1 MTNNNKGFTLTEIL
15 LATLVVAIIGISLAS
30 LTTAASREGGV
41 GRSKV
46 MLRNGMSRAMR
57 QLRQDM
63 HEASRVLFV
72 RGSIGDTSDTQIP
85 LLMLGKNV
93 RLDGTPITGTSRT
106 YVLYCFVPG
115 SITTTAGEVAV
126 VPTGA
131 TDGGTIYRQVW
142 SPTSAYTFPENS
154 NTPTCRTLQDQEI
167 WLQNVKFIKNT
178 VNAYMVPLFQAEG
191 YSGIYSINDNT
202 DANIN
207 NNLGSLLRVRL
218 ILELP
223 SSPVVNDV
231 TEEKFSLPNGF
242 SITVN
247 S

>member
-1 MTNNNKGFTLTEIL
+1 MMKNNKGFTLTEIL

-30 LTTAASREGGV
+30 LTTAASRESGV

-46 MLRNGMSRAMR
+46 MLRNGISRAMR
-57 QLRQDM
+57 QLRQDL
-63 HEASRVLFV
+63 HESSRVLFV
-72 RGSIGDTSDTQIP
+72 RGTIGETSDTQIP
-85 LLMLGKNV
+85 LLLIGKNV
-93 RLDGTPITGTSRT
+93 RLDGTPITGTTRT
-106 YVLYCFVPG
+106 YVLYCFAPG
-115 SITTTAGEVAV
+115 TITTTAGETAV

-142 SPTSAYTFPENS
+142 SATSAYTFPDSS
-154 NTPTCRTLQDQEI
+154 NAPTCQTLQDQDI
-167 WLQNVKFIKNT
+167 WLQHVKFIKNT
-178 VNAYMVPLFQAEG
+178 INTYTVPLFQAEG
-191 YSGIYSINDNT
+191 YTGVYSINDNT
-202 DANIN
+202 DTNLN
-207 NNLGSLLRVRL
+207 HNLGSLLRVKL